1 MSTINTELEL
11 KNFINN
17 HYKIYE
23 EVFEKDKQELT
34 VLNMVLTA
42 LSTNAIYDIES
53 IFTLVK
59 YNKINGSNSLTR
71 NLIEKYLYIRLI
83 LEENSDVRA
92 SDFLIANES
101 MLVEILEESIELF
114 KSNVKENLIKEL
126 KSYKKNKYSH
136 KKQKWFVNKNIE
148 SIVGIANHLQDE
160 QAEFYYLK
168 YSGEIHS
175 KDLFSKLS
183 HSQNNNFDYNEVV
196 AVSSYFVSKIID
208 LLINHFNLNSKFNL
222 TYEDITYDLVF

>member
-101 MLVEILEESIELF
+101 MLAEILEESIELF
-114 KSNVKENLIKEL
+114 ESNVKENLIKEL

-136 KKQKWFVNKNIE
+136 KKRKWFVNKNIE

-175 KDLFSKLS
+175 KDLFGKLS

-208 LLINHFNLNSKFNL
+208 LLINHF
-222 TYEDITYDLVF
+222 